1 MIGRPGPTTLALGT
15 FVALVIVYPLVFPS
29 SYGVGVGITA
39 GAMAAGSVGFVL
51 LLGYAHQL
59 ALGQAGF
66 CMIGGYAS
74 AILCVR
80 YRWDPALAMLIGVV
94 LSVVVAWVVA
104 VPILKLRGFVL
115 AMGSLALHLIL
126 IVCAFELSTLTGGA
140 LGTYGVQ
147 RFAIFGT
154 TLTTDLA
161 YYFLV
166 WAIVLLFV
174 AIGLNIDRSCVGR
187 ALKAIAVSEMAAGS
201 VGIDIVKHKVQMFV
215 VAAGMASVAGSLFV
229 HFLRAMDPTVFG
241 FAFSLNLI
249 TAVIIG
255 GLMSIWGAAI
265 GATVVTG
272 LREALRGFS
281 LPMWES
287 VIMGA
292 LTAIVLIAFPR
303 GLAGFIG
310 RAFARLAG
318 TDRTARPSV
327 VEPAATAL
335 RPCTDRPARG
345 EPMLEVSGVSRS
357 FGSLKA
363 VSEVS
368 FVVPTGAITA
378 LIGPNGAGKTTL
390 FNLIGGY
397 QPVDGG
403 SVTFRGRSIERL
415 LPNEIAA
422 LGVGR
427 TFQNLQLFDNMTV
440 LDNVM
445 SGRHRFHSAG
455 IVPVSVH
462 APRVRRD
469 EEEARRTALE
479 ALRFVGL
486 RDAENLLPTE
496 LSFGHQRLVEIARA
510 LALQPTLL
518 LMDEPASGLNDT
530 ETEQLAKVIVRISML
545 DITILLVEHD
555 MRLVMGLA
563 DTVVVMHHGQKIAD
577 GPPDRVRADR
587 QVIAAYLGTDVDERV
602 A

>member
-1 MIGRPGPTTLALGT
+1 MMGLGRTTLAIAV
-15 FVALVIVYPLVFPS
+15 FAVLVILYPLALPG
-29 SYGVGVGITA
+29 SYGIGVGITA

-59 ALGQAGF
+59 ALGQAAF

-80 YRWDPALAMLIGVV
+80 YKWDPVLAMLIGAI
-94 LSVVVAWVVA
+94 LSMVVAYVIA

-115 AMGSLALHLIL
+115 AMGSLALHLML
-126 IVCAFELSTLTGGA
+126 IVFAFEMPTLTGGA
-140 LGTYGVQ
+140 LGTYGVP

-154 TLTTDLA
+154 TLTTDLT

-174 AIGLNIDRSCVGR
+174 GIGLNIDRSCIGR

-215 VAAGMASVAGSLFV
+215 IAAGMASVSGSIFV

-272 LREALRGFS
+272 LREGLRGLS

-287 VIMGA
+287 IIMGA
-292 LTAIVLIAFPR
+292 LTVIVLIAFPR
-303 GLAGFIG
+303 GVAGFIG
-310 RAFARLAG
+310 KAFARLAG
-318 TDRTARPSV
+318 ERGGMRPSV
-327 VEPAATAL
+327 VEPGASAL
-335 RPCTDRPARG
+335 PPCDDKGAPG
-345 EPMLEVSGVSRS
+345 EPTLVVEGASRS

-363 VSEVS
+363 VSDVS
-368 FVVPTGAITA
+368 FAVPAGSITA

-390 FNLIGGY
+390 FNLICGY

-403 SVTFRGRSIERL
+403 SVKFRGKAIEQL
-415 LPNEIAA
+415 LPNQIAE

-445 SGRHRFHSAG
+445 SGRHRFHASG
-455 IVPVSVH
+455 ILPVSVH

-469 EEEARRTALE
+469 EEEARRTATQCLQ
-479 ALRFVGL
+479 FVGL
-486 RDAENLLPTE
+486 RDAESLLPTE

-510 LALQPTLL
+510 LALRPSLL

-530 ETEQLAKVIVRISML
+530 ETEQLCKVIMRIAML
-545 DITILLVEHD
+545 GITVLLVEHD
-555 MRLVMGLA
+555 MRVVMGLA
-563 DTVVVMHHGQKIAD
+563 DGVVVMHHGQKIAD
-577 GPPDRVRADR
+577 GPPDRVRADP
-587 QVIAAYLGTDVDERV
+587 QVVAAYLGAEVDER
-602 A
+602 AA

>member
-1 MIGRPGPTTLALGT
+1 MTGWIGRTTMAIIV
-15 FVALVIVYPLVFPS
+15 FAVLVIVYPLAFPN
-29 SYGVGVGITA
+29 SYGIGVGITA

-59 ALGQAGF
+59 ALGQAAF

-80 YRWDPALAMLIGVV
+80 YKWDPVLAMLTGAI
-94 LSVVVAWVVA
+94 LSMLVAYVIA

-115 AMGSLALHLIL
+115 AMGSLALHLML
-126 IVCAFELSTLTGGA
+126 IVFAYEMPALTGGA
-140 LGTYGVQ
+140 LGTYGVP
-147 RFAIFGT
+147 RFAVFGT
-154 TLTTDLA
+154 TLTSDLT

-174 AIGLNIDRSCVGR
+174 GIGLNIDRSCIGR

-215 VAAGMASVAGSLFV
+215 IAAGMASVSGSIFV

-241 FAFSLNLI
+241 FGFSLNLI

-265 GATVVTG
+265 GATVITG
-272 LREALRGFS
+272 LREGLRGFS

-287 VIMGA
+287 IIMGA
-292 LTAIVLIAFPR
+292 LTVIVLIAFPR
-303 GLAGFIG
+303 GIAGFIG
-310 RAFARLAG
+310 KGFARLVG
-318 TDRTARPSV
+318 EGSTVRPSV
-327 VEPAATAL
+327 VEPGASAL
-335 RPCTDRPARG
+335 PPCDDKGAPG
-345 EPMLEVSGVSRS
+345 EPMLQVEAVSRS

-363 VSEVS
+363 VSDVS
-368 FVVPTGAITA
+368 FAVPAGSITA

-390 FNLIGGY
+390 FNLICGY
-397 QPVDGG
+397 QPVDSG
-403 SVTFRGRSIERL
+403 SVKFRGRAIEQL
-415 LPNEIAA
+415 LPNQIAE

-445 SGRHRFHSAG
+445 SGRHRFHASG
-455 IVPVSVH
+455 ILPVSVH

-469 EEEARRTALE
+469 EEEARRTALQC
-479 ALRFVGL
+479 LQFVGL
-486 RDAENLLPTE
+486 RDAESLLPTE

-510 LALQPTLL
+510 LALRPSLL

-530 ETEQLAKVIVRISML
+530 ETEQLAKVIVRIAML
-545 DITILLVEHD
+545 GITVLLVEHD

-563 DTVVVMHHGQKIAD
+563 DGVVVMHHGQTIAD
-577 GPPDRVRADR
+577 GPPDRVRADPR
-587 QVIAAYLGTDVDERV
+587 VVAAYLGAEVDER
-602 A
+602 AA

>member
-1 MIGRPGPTTLALGT
+1 
-15 FVALVIVYPLVFPS
+15 
-29 SYGVGVGITA
+29 
-39 GAMAAGSVGFVL
+39 MAAGSVGFVL

-80 YRWDPALAMLIGVV
+80 YRWDPTLAMLVGAV
-94 LSVVVAWVVA
+94 LSMAVAYVVA

-126 IVCAFELSTLTGGA
+126 IVFAFELPALTGGA

-147 RFAIFGT
+147 RFAMFGA

-166 WAIVLLFV
+166 WAVVLLFV

-215 VAAGMASVAGSLFV
+215 VAAAMASVSGSLFV

-303 GLAGFIG
+303 GIAGFIG
-310 RAFARLAG
+310 KAFARLSGA
-318 TDRTARPSV
+318 DRRRAALARRARRNG
-327 VEPAATAL
+327 AAAL
-335 RPCTDRPARG
+335 HRPARG
-345 EPMLEVSGVSRS
+345 G
-357 FGSLKA
+357 
-363 VSEVS
+363 
-368 FVVPTGAITA
+368 
-378 LIGPNGAGKTTL
+378 
-390 FNLIGGY
+390 
-397 QPVDGG
+397 
-403 SVTFRGRSIERL
+403 
-415 LPNEIAA
+415 
-422 LGVGR
+422 
-427 TFQNLQLFDNMTV
+427 
-440 LDNVM
+440 
-445 SGRHRFHSAG
+445 
-455 IVPVSVH
+455 
-462 APRVRRD
+462 
-469 EEEARRTALE
+469 
-479 ALRFVGL
+479 
-486 RDAENLLPTE
+486 
-496 LSFGHQRLVEIARA
+496 
-510 LALQPTLL
+510 
-518 LMDEPASGLNDT
+518 
-530 ETEQLAKVIVRISML
+530 
-545 DITILLVEHD
+545 
-555 MRLVMGLA
+555 
-563 DTVVVMHHGQKIAD
+563 
-577 GPPDRVRADR
+577 RADAAGERR
-587 QVIAAYLGTDVDERV
+587 QPLVRQPEGGQPK
-602 A
+602 

>member
-1 MIGRPGPTTLALGT
+1 MSARLRPTALALGA
-15 FVALVIVYPLVFPS
+15 FVALVILYPLVFSS

-74 AILCVR
+74 AILTVR
-80 YRWDPALAMLIGVV
+80 YRFDPTLALLVGVV
-94 LSVVVAWVVA
+94 LSIAVAWVVA

-126 IVCAFELSTLTGGA
+126 IVCAFELPALTGGA
-140 LGTYGVQ
+140 LGTYGVR
-147 RFAIFGT
+147 RFALFGL

-161 YYFLV
+161 YYFFV
-166 WAIVLLFV
+166 WAIVLVFM

-187 ALKAIAVSEMAAGS
+187 ALKAIAVSETAAGS
-201 VGIDIVKHKVQMFV
+201 VGIDIVRHKVQMFV
-215 VAAGMASVAGSLFV
+215 VAAAMASVSGSLFV

-255 GLMSIWGAAI
+255 GLMSIWGAAL
-265 GATVVTG
+265 GATVVIG
-272 LREALRGFS
+272 LREVLRGFS

-310 RAFARLAG
+310 AGFARVFG
-318 TDRTARPSV
+318 PDRPARPSLS
-327 VEPAATAL
+327 EPSGNAL
-335 RPCTDRPARG
+335 SPCTDRPAAG
-345 EPMLEVSGVSRS
+345 EPLLEVHEISRS

-363 VSEVS
+363 VNSVG
-368 FVVPTGAITA
+368 FTVPTGAITA

-403 SVTFRGRSIERL
+403 SVKFRGRAIGEM

-445 SGRHRFHSAG
+445 SGRHRFHSSG

-510 LALQPTLL
+510 LALAPTLL

-530 ETEQLAKVIVRISML
+530 ETEQLARLIVRISL
-545 DITILLVEHD
+545 LGITILLVEHD

-563 DTVVVMHHGQKIAD
+563 DIVVVMHHGQKIAD